1 MVVAPQPDAVAAGVA
16 VLEAGGSAVDA
27 TIASALV
34 QGVVDP
40 MMCGFGGLAV
50 MHVHHGPSGT
60 REVIDGLSTVPGAA
74 TLTM

>member
-27 TIASALV
+27 TIAPVLV